1 MGHEPARAP
10 ILGSRRAGT
19 SVNYREFGKGGTR
32 VSVVGQGTWNLEADP
47 RPAAIDALRRGIDAG
62 LTHIDTAELY
72 GQGRVE
78 ELVGEAIAGRRD
90 EVFLVSKVLPSH
102 ASRGG
107 TIDACERT
115 LQRLRT
121 DRLDCYLLHW
131 PGSHPLVETIAAF
144 DELVQAG
151 KIRGF
156 GVSNFDETE
165 LEEATRIAGAERIE
179 CNQVLYHLGERSIEH
194 AVIPYCERKGI
205 AVLAYSPFGSG
216 DFPAPESRGGRVLAE
231 IARSRGASPCQVALA
246 FLLRHPSLFV
256 IPKAAEAKHVV
267 ENGLAADLALDDEE
281 RSRLERAFPRGRRR
295 PGVPIL

>member
-1 MGHEPARAP
+1 MEAD
-10 ILGSRRAGT
+10 SRRAA
-19 SVNYREFGKGGTR
+19 V
-32 VSVVGQGTWNLEADP
+32 
-47 RPAAIDALRRGIDAG
+47 DALRRGIDEG
-62 LTHIDTAELY
+62 STHIDTAELY

-90 EVFLVSKVLPSH
+90 EVFLVSKVLPSN
-102 ASRGG
+102 ASRRG

-115 LQRLRT
+115 LERLRT

-131 PGSHPLVETIAAF
+131 PGPHPLVETVAAF

-165 LEEATRIAGAERIE
+165 LDEATRIAGADRIG

-194 AVIPYCERKGI
+194 AVIPFCERKGI
-205 AVLAYSPFGSG
+205 AVVAYSPFGSG

-231 IARSRGASPCQVALA
+231 IAKSRGASPRQVALA
-246 FLLRHPSLFV
+246 FLLRHSSIFV
-256 IPKAAEAKHVV
+256 IPKAARAEHVA
-267 ENGLAADLALDDEE
+267 ENALAAEIALDDEAWT
-281 RSRLERAFPRGRRR
+281 RLERAFPRGRRR
-295 PGVPIL
+295 AGVPIL